1 MEPAIWTPYCGTA
14 PAPGELLARWNF
26 DPLVLLALVAATAA
40 FLRWAPADRV
50 QRRCFLAAMALCAV
64 LFVSPFCALTSAL
77 FSARVA
83 HHLVLTTAVAPLL
96 AWSWS
101 GRVPGS
107 VGTWTGLHAVV
118 SWGWHSPPVY
128 GWALS
133 HDALYW
139 LMQAT
144 LLGSA
149 FALWSAVR
157 RATVTGAIAAL
168 LGSMV
173 LMGLLGAL
181 ITFAGGPLYAPHL
194 IAPLAW
200 GFTALEDQQLAGL
213 IMWVPGGGIYLLATM
228 AILAK
233 WFTREQALA

>member
-1 MEPAIWTPYCGTA
+1 MEPAIWIPYCGV
-14 PAPGELLARWNF
+14 APGPGEWLARWNF
-26 DPLVLLALVAATAA
+26 DPLVLAGLTGATAA
-40 FLRWAPADRV
+40 FLRWAPADRL
-50 QRRCFLAAMALCAV
+50 QRRCFLAAMALCV
-64 LFVSPFCALTSAL
+64 LLFVSPFCALTSAL
-77 FSARVA
+77 FSARVV

-107 VGTWTGLHAVV
+107 LGSWVGLHAVIF
-118 SWGWHSPPVY
+118 WGWHSPPVY

-133 HDALYW
+133 NDALYW

-149 FALWSAVR
+149 FALWSAVG
-157 RATVTGAIAAL
+157 RATIPGAIAAL

-181 ITFAGGPLYAPHL
+181 ITFAGVPLYSPHL
-194 IAPLAW
+194 AGPIAW
-200 GFTALEDQQLAGL
+200 GFTPLEDQQLAGL
-213 IMWVPGGGIYLLATM
+213 IMWVPGGGIYLLAAM
-228 AILAK
+228 PMLAQ
-233 WFTREQALA
+233 WFAREQAVA